1 MNSNNTIK
9 NKDIMNIN
17 NEDGENIEMEIKSD
31 VIKTKKQK
39 INNNQHTY
47 QKKTGLNHFSPS
59 QLDHRRSPDRIKIK
73 IFQHT
78 KTLILQNILKMKKRF
93 QAV

>member
-39 INNNQHTY
+39 INNKKTIKKDDIKKEDVKKDDEVMKYDEETPWSIINSYFENQH
-47 QKKTGLNHFSPS
+47 
-59 QLDHRRSPDRIKIK
+59 
-73 IFQHT
+73 
-78 KTLILQNILKMKKRF
+78 LQRLVRHQIES
-93 QAV
+93 